1 MGSLWPTRHGVHFDA
16 GRVAVA
22 EVEKHGGR
30 LRLRTHEIA
39 YLTDRVL
46 IPDPLS
52 PGIRDAE
59 LVQKTLRAMLKP
71 GRRPKAVSVSLSDI
85 VAKVTLIPMEKPITE
100 PADVEKLIQWKIE
113 KNSLYQ
119 PKELRLRYQLFPSLL
134 LASSIHEQVLLQYE
148 SVLRASGLEPRLMD
162 IASFHVFNLY
172 HDYLFKQS
180 APHHRFIFLYAG
192 DSFSTVMIFSEG
204 VLNFIRIKAIRS
216 QTRSVED
223 RVVEELRSS
232 LAFYSE
238 GHDITAF
245 THLFTVGLP
254 ISEMLSKSWG
264 DSFPWEIVQLNPEDV
279 VSITPQNG
287 GVREEDW
294 PTLIPAIAATAGR

>member
-1 MGSLWPTRHGVHFDA
+1 V
-16 GRVAVA
+16 VADI
-22 EVEKHGGR
+22 EKQGGR
-30 LRLRTHEIA
+30 LRLKKHEIA

-52 PGIRDAE
+52 PSVRDAE

-85 VAKVTLIPMEKPITE
+85 IAKVTLISMEKPITE
-100 PADVEKLIQWKIE
+100 PADIEKLIQWKIE
-113 KNSLYQ
+113 KSSLHE

-134 LASSIHEQVLLQYE
+134 LASSIKEQVLFQYE
-148 SVLRASGLEPRLMD
+148 SVFQASGLEPRLMD

-172 HDYLFKQS
+172 HDHLFQRS

-192 DSFSTVMIFSEG
+192 ETFSTMMIFLEG
-204 VLNFIRIKAIRS
+204 ALNFIRIKALRS
-216 QTRSVED
+216 QTRSVKD

-238 GHDITAF
+238 GHDITAL
-245 THLFTVGLP
+245 THLFSVGLP
-254 ISEMLSKSWG
+254 ISEVLSKSWG
-264 DSFPWEIVQLNPEDV
+264 DSFPGEIVQLKPEDV
-279 VSITPQNG
+279 ISITPQNG

-294 PTLIPAIAATAGR
+294 PTLIPAIAAAAGR